1 MATFDQFAGQGGAAA
16 GDEKEAAE
24 AQARADELL
33 KQSAGAAE
41 AADFGSG
48 PLGEGDDDPNS

>member
-16 GDEKEAAE
+16 GDEQEAAE

-33 KQSAGAAE
+33 KQSADAAE
-41 AADFGSG
+41 AADFGNG
-48 PLGEGDDDPNS
+48 PLGEHDEA